1 MMPDEALPLSLLYS
15 PEITSLKDIY
25 CCLASTVKR
34 VNKFHVDC
42 LCILNSSCSS
52 LIHADD
58 KVSNISKV
66 NFSKNILTKN
76 SSSINQILP

>member
-1 MMPDEALPLSLLYS
+1 MPDEVLPLSLPCC

-25 CCLASTVKR
+25 CCLATTVKR

-42 LCILNSSCSS
+42 LRIINSLCSS
-52 LIHADD
+52 LMHADD

-66 NFSKNILTKN
+66 NFSKSILTKN
-76 SSSINQILP
+76 SSSIN